1 MPEFIAPLKPLLCQ
15 RGHPRIQGEKQCYR
29 CKRALATKRHQEDP
43 RRHMLQNARQSAKRL
58 GLPFNIEI
66 EYLEIP
72 VVCPALGITLRASTG
87 YRTDSSP
94 SVDRIIPHLGY
105 VKGNVQVLSMR
116 ANRIKNDATVEEL
129 KKLYD
134 FMQRTT
140 CQNL

>member
-1 MPEFIAPLKPLLCQ
+1 
-15 RGHPRIQGEKQCYR
+15 
-29 CKRALATKRHQEDP
+29 
-43 RRHMLQNARQSAKRL
+43 MLQNARQSAKRL